1 MSYDTIDD
9 LAATASGASEQALLP
24 VAAAG
29 HAAAP
34 DMVSDLARNSGTG
47 IRLDDPA
54 AGMLSAIARLEGVI
68 DEETAALQSRRHIDL
83 DGTSR
88 RKNRGLLE
96 LVRSTRGVGDLQR
109 DPRIA
114 DRLTEL
120 RHKLERNRSLLQ
132 MHLDAVREV
141 SAIIARTIREA
152 ESDGT
157 YSEVAPG
164 GMR

>member
-1 MSYDTIDD
+1 MTYQIED
-9 LAATASGASEQALLP
+9 LAGTASAGSEQAMLP
-24 VAAAG
+24 VPATVR
-29 HAAAP
+29 AAP
-34 DMVSDLARNSGTG
+34 ETARDGVTDVASRSDDA
-47 IRLDDPA
+47 A
-54 AGMLSAIARLEGVI
+54 AGMLSAIARLEGVV
-68 DEETAALQSRRHIDL
+68 DEETAALESRRPIDL

-96 LVRSTRGVGDLQR
+96 LLRSTRAAGDLRR
-109 DPRIA
+109 DPRISE
-114 DRLTEL
+114 RLTEL

-141 SAIIARTIREA
+141 SAIISRTIREA

-164 GMR
+164 VSR